1 MSEWIPLFQSLL
13 WPAVVVIGVLWFRPV
28 IERVLVAV
36 ATRIEQGDSF
46 EAGTSGVKLGS
57 GQKSESGEHG
67 QAQLL
72 KKDELPHE
80 LYLVHSKKRAKDL
93 DTEEYEYHRLRIWVD
108 ADEPEMLREISSVR
122 YHLHTTLKDPIRAIS
137 DAKQKFLLATACW
150 GEFNMYA
157 EIHFKDGRSPLR
169 VERYVDL

>member
-13 WPAVVVIGVLWFRPV
+13 WPAVVVIGVLLFRPV
-28 IERVLVAV
+28 IKRVLAAV
-36 ATRIEQGDSF
+36 ATRIEQGDPF

-57 GQKSESGEHG
+57 GQQSKSGEHG
-67 QAQLL
+67 EEQLL

-93 DTEEYEYHRLRIWVD
+93 DTDEYEYHRLRIWVD
-108 ADEPEMLREISSVR
+108 ADEPEMLRDLASVT
-122 YHLHTTLKDPIRAIS
+122 YHLHPTFRDPIKIIS
-137 DAKQKFLLATACW
+137 DAKQKFLLATTCW

-157 EIHFKDGRSPLR
+157 EIHFKTGRPPLR
-169 VERYVDL
+169 VERYIDL